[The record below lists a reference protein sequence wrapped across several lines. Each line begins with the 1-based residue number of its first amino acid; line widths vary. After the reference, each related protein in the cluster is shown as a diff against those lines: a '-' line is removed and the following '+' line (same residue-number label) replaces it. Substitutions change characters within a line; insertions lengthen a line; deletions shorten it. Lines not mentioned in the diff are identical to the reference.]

1 MATSF
6 LRVLPEQDAATKCE
20 AWGQAFKQL
29 WAPIVGGPTPKRRD
43 LRLIAW
49 SRPERFRGCVAA
61 FFHSEWQRNCL
72 TDYLSR
78 NVVLAQHFK
87 SFACEHG
94 AGAVRIVDVQS
105 DRRKTA
111 RPNQQRISE
120 MNIDLRHDQCREQF
134 NQLRGHFP
142 HFNHHHLADPETNI
156 VFPKQFFDA
165 LRVASDDPRNRWIG
179 GFRHAKGDNV
189 RVMRAKQ
196 LHNFQHRPHFVRQKN
211 RELLH

>member
-1 MATSF
+1 MDRPRSEEILNST
-6 LRVLPEQDAATKCE
+6 T
-20 AWGQAFKQL
+20 
-29 WAPIVGGPTPKRRD
+29 
-43 LRLIAW
+43 W
-49 SRPERFRGCVAA
+49 SRPDRFRGCVAPFSIQSDNA
-61 FFHSEWQRNCL
+61 IVL

-87 SFACEHG
+87 SFAHEHG

-142 HFNHHHLADPETNI
+142 HFNHHHLADAKPTLFSLNNFSTPCGSLAMIRAIAESVDSET
-156 VFPKQFFDA
+156 
-165 LRVASDDPRNRWIG
+165 LRATTCV
-179 GFRHAKGDNV
+179 
-189 RVMRAKQ
+189 
-196 LHNFQHRPHFVRQKN
+196 
-211 RELLH
+211 